1 MFFKSISDTCQ
12 FLHPVLFIPDPPKH
26 NCRAF
31 NREDSLTQL
40 PDSSQESLSNSLA
53 LEPDTTDY
61 SGIDYLSRDAPS
73 GIAAQVLED
82 AAPLGILV
90 ESSQNDSVGIS
101 RVAWSLPRDPGGES
115 HGWDRLRFIASLSVR
130 QLFHGS

>member
-40 PDSSQESLSNSLA
+40 PDSSQESLSISLA
-53 LEPDTTDY
+53 LEPDTDTTDY

-73 GIAAQVLED
+73 VVAAQVLED
-82 AAPLGILV
+82 AAPLQIIV
-90 ESSQNDSVGIS
+90 ETKF
-101 RVAWSLPRDPGGES
+101 AK
-115 HGWDRLRFIASLSVR
+115 
-130 QLFHGS
+130 